1 MHKKIE
7 LVIIVKLMEINS
19 QEHIK
24 AIAPDIA
31 KAYLFGKEQK
41 YDEAYQVLA
50 PHFEANEIPTY
61 FEEPCGWTI
70 YRYLKNNENKLA
82 SRDIRKALAF
92 YLSFASCKPSTLHSC
107 IMIQATNLEKKHEND
122 FRFIEFCLMWKLES
136 LRDDDFLSEKGITDN
151 GKSIEFQ
158 SLAEKVATRLYKEL
172 KSRHT
177 EEFVNELFPFF
188 LTIKEKCPNNRFIG
202 MYIAQLY
209 YWQGNT
215 ERSIDEYK
223 HILRTTPEWFIW
235 KHLGDICE
243 DTDVRIS
250 LYCKAMTMMG
260 KEEYIG
266 ELRLGLANLL
276 LDVNKEQAAYEVEQY
291 MKTYKDNGWKIHGD
305 AYLLQN
311 KLLGIVPSAQAKLFY
326 RNNIE
331 EAEGFAYSDIPV
343 EELTYN
349 GIVTNHAGKEKA
361 ILVNKRKKISVRTTL
376 TSLLRNA
383 SIGDVFMVRV
393 YENQN
398 RKIALTIHPTGK
410 RSNTQTS
417 KKLQDQQNGSN
428 ICTISG
434 TVSFPTEGDYCFID
448 HQYYVPEKLTKANN
462 LKEGDSV
469 KAKAKKMP
477 DGRWRVVSII
487 K

>member
-1 MHKKIE
+1 MD
-7 LVIIVKLMEINS
+7 INS

-24 AIAPDIA
+24 AIAPEVA
-31 KAYLFGKEQK
+31 KAYQLGKEQK
-41 YDEAYQVLA
+41 YVEAYNVLV
-50 PHFEANEIPTY
+50 PYFEAKEIPTY

-70 YRYLKNNENKLA
+70 YRYLKNNENKL
-82 SRDIRKALAF
+82 SSLEIRKALAF

-107 IMIQATNLEKKHEND
+107 VMVQAVNLERKHEND
-122 FRFIEFCLMWKLES
+122 FRFIEFCQMWKLES
-136 LRDDDFLSEKGITDN
+136 LRAEDFISVKGTAGN

-158 SLAEKVATRLYKEL
+158 SLAENVASRLYKEL
-172 KSRHT
+172 KARHSV
-177 EEFVNELFPFF
+177 EFVNELFPFF
-188 LTIKEKCPNNRFIG
+188 MTIKEKCPNNRFIG

-215 ERSIDEYK
+215 EKAIDEYK
-223 HILRTTPEWFIW
+223 SILRTTPEWFIW

-243 DTDVRIS
+243 GADFKIS
-250 LYCKAMTMMG
+250 MYCKAMTMMG
-260 KEEYIG
+260 KDEYIG
-266 ELRLGLANLL
+266 ELRLGLAKLL
-276 LDVNKEQAAYEVEQY
+276 LESNKEQAAYEIEQY
-291 MKTYKDNGWKIHGD
+291 MKTYKDNGWKIAGD
-305 AYLLQN
+305 VYLLQN
-311 KLLGIVPSAQAKLFY
+311 QLSDITPSTQAKQFY

-331 EAEGFAYSDIPV
+331 KAEDFAYSDIPF
-343 EELTYN
+343 EELIYS

-361 ILVNKRKKISVRTTL
+361 KLIIKQKNIIVCTTP
-376 TSLLRNA
+376 TPLLRKA
-383 SIGDVFMVRV
+383 SIGDVFLVRV

-398 RKIALTIHPTGK
+398 RKVALTIHPTGK
-410 RSNTQTS
+410 KNTS
-417 KKLQDQQNGSN
+417 PFGRHSFQQPRESD
-428 ICTISG
+428 ICTITGIISL
-434 TVSFPTEGDYCFID
+434 PTQGDFCFID